1 MIRKDLNLP
10 RYRLKTGPQSLAFRG
25 ATCGYKLPKD
35 MRKVADCRIFNKRL
49 INMFLKLLSSFFF
62 PSLDIISW
70 ACFRPLSRQLDPGD
84 HLVMFS
90 ARLKPQRRK
99 KKPISARE
107 RSSLDIQRKGYEN
120 QIGTFNLKALQRI
133 CRKTIRYMELNNDKL
148 PIPELKFCF
157 VLKISLVFVL
167 KNKNTPR
174 GRRDGYM
181 QCKRSLHFC
190 LGVIPTRLLSYS
202 LLGPHAI
209 VHI

>member
-1 MIRKDLNLP
+1 MK
-10 RYRLKTGPQSLAFRG
+10 
-25 ATCGYKLPKD
+25 
-35 MRKVADCRIFNKRL
+35 KVADCRIFNKRL

-70 ACFRPLSRQLDPGD
+70 ACFRPLSRQLEFTDPGE

-99 KKPISARE
+99 KKPISTRE

-133 CRKTIRYMELNNDKL
+133 CRKTIRYVELNNDKL

-157 VLKISLVFVL
+157 VLKFSLVFEL

-181 QCKRSLHFC
+181 QCKRMM
-190 LGVIPTRLLSYS
+190 
-202 LLGPHAI
+202 
-209 VHI
+209 